1 MRSTMI
7 KSQNA
12 LAPWRCAL
20 SKFDAIDGLYTVCIY
35 QYTLYNACEPTGCQ
49 HGL

>member
-20 SKFDAIDGLYTVCIY
+20 SKFDTIDGLYTICIY
-35 QYTLYNACEPTGCQ
+35 QYTLNACEPTGYQ
-49 HGL
+49 QGL